1 VELEIIWIRSEF
13 RSLIALCFMSHFF
26 VMDAGW
32 RLIVVPI
39 DTASISYSARAARWI
54 IHPSLDYNMLHQNA
68 SQFEDAEEDAS
79 LAQQGRPGRDATAT
93 YLDDEAIVDPSVEAE
108 ENVAAV
114 QVQERLEQMGLAG
127 RAARRD
133 GDAETE
139 VGEDGLYVPTGQGG
153 VDDDEEGIRQ
163 SWSDYSDEEDYL
175 YDEDGNPLDEG
186 NIDDEDWEVAEGGES
201 FPIHRRPLLI
211 PRRLYQAVQPNA
223 SSSSN
228 RPLTTNTAQRPDPR
242 RQRRSRPR
250 SRHAITCTKRPY
262 KHHSLT
268 NDKTRSSNFCS

>member
-1 VELEIIWIRSEF
+1 
-13 RSLIALCFMSHFF
+13 
-26 VMDAGW
+26 MDAWW
-32 RLIVVPI
+32 RLRAVHIY
-39 DTASISYSARAARWI
+39 TASIKLQYSSS
-54 IHPSLDYNMLHQNA
+54 PLDNSPYFDYNMSHQNA
-68 SQFEDAEEDAS
+68 AQFEDAEEDAS
-79 LAQQGRPGRDATAT
+79 LVQQGRPGRDATAT

-127 RAARRD
+127 RTSARD

-139 VGEDGLYVPTGQGG
+139 VGEDGLYVPTGLGG

-201 FPIHRRPLLI
+201 FPIRGRSLLTA
-211 PRRLYQAVQPNA
+211 PRLYQAIQPNA
-223 SSSSN
+223 SAPPD
-228 RPLTTNTAQRPDPR
+228 RPLTTNTAQRPNSR
-242 RQRRSRPR
+242 RQRRSRSR
-250 SRHAITCTKRPY
+250 SRHAIT
-262 KHHSLT
+262 
-268 NDKTRSSNFCS
+268 RS